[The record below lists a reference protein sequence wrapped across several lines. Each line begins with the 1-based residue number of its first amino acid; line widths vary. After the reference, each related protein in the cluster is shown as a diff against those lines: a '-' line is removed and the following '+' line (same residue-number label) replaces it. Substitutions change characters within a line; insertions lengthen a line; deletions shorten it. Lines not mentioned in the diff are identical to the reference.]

1 MLDPPLVQLLKAL
14 GATLTALGLYKG
26 LRLIYGELTS
36 PLRDLPGPPSSGGW
50 IYGNF
55 KEIWNEENAVPQE
68 RWVQQYGTTLRYHA
82 LFGIDFGTQR
92 SRLFTLDTKALN
104 HVLMNTDIYQKPETA
119 RYNLG
124 RIVGGGVLVVEGEK
138 HKQQNPAFGPAQ
150 IRELTEI
157 FLAKSE
163 QLRDIWTANIAEE
176 GGQGRIEVL
185 SWLSKTTLDIIGLAG
200 FNYKFDA
207 LNDNLEQN
215 ELNSAFA
222 TIFHAG
228 TSMSIVPMI
237 KALFPL
243 LRFLVG
249 LVLPVRP
256 TPNSPD
262 LCEQRTDKDPEI
274 ETSQRTMN
282 RIGNELLRESKL
294 SAEDK
299 SISKSRDLLSLLVH
313 SNMSTDLPAH
323 QRMSDEDVIA
333 PEVPTFLV
341 AGHETTST
349 ATTWA
354 LFAISQDAAVQTK
367 LREELLTVDTDS
379 PTMDDLNALPYLDM
393 VVRETLRIH
402 APVPSTIREATQDD
416 ILPLNEPFTDRKGV
430 VHHGIRVRK
439 GQTIQI
445 PILAMN
451 RNKQIWGEDAKEFR
465 PERWESTPEAAT
477 SIPGVWGN
485 MLTFLGGPRSC
496 IGYRFS
502 LIEMKALM
510 FTLVRAF
517 EFELAV
523 PVSDVGKKSTI
534 IQRPVLVSEPKG
546 GNQLPLIV
554 KPYVR
559 A

>member
-1 MLDPPLVQLLKAL
+1 MLDPTALGQLLKAF
-14 GATLTALGLYKG
+14 GAILAALGLYKG

-36 PLRDLPGPPSSGGW
+36 PVRNLPGPPNSGGW

-55 KEIWNEENAVPQE
+55 KEMWSEEDAVPQE
-68 RWVQQYGTTLRYHA
+68 SIQAT
-82 LFGIDFGTQR
+82 
-92 SRLFTLDTKALN
+92 RLFTTDTKALN
-104 HVLMNTDIYQKPETA
+104 HVLMNTNIYQRPKA
-119 RYNLG
+119 SRYTLG
-124 RIVGGGVLVVEGEK
+124 RIVGEGVLVVEGDK
-138 HKQQNPAFGPAQ
+138 HRQQRKVMNPAFGPAQ
-150 IRELTEI
+150 IRELNDI
-157 FLAKSE
+157 FLMKSE
-163 QLRDIWTANIAEE
+163 QLRDMWVANIAES
-176 GGQGRIEVL
+176 GGIGRIDIL

-207 LNDNLEQN
+207 INDNQN
-215 ELNSAFA
+215 ELNSAFS

-228 TSMSIVPMI
+228 TSMPIVLMI
-237 KALFPL
+237 KAFFPP
-243 LRFLVG
+243 LRFL
-249 LVLPVRP
+249 RA
-256 TPNSPD
+256 
-262 LCEQRTDKDPEI
+262 EKDAVI
-274 ETSQRTMN
+274 EASQRTMM
-282 RIGNELLRESKL
+282 RIGNQLLRESKL

-299 SISKSRDLLSLLVH
+299 STSKSRDLLSLLVH

-323 QRMSDEDVIA
+323 QRMSDEDVVA
-333 PEVPTFLV
+333 QVPTFLV

-354 LFAISQDAAVQTK
+354 LFALSQDAAIQTK
-367 LREELLTVDTDS
+367 LREELLAVNTES
-379 PTMDDLNALPYLDM
+379 PTMEDLNALPYLDM
-393 VVRETLRIH
+393 IVRETLRIY
-402 APVPSTIREATQDD
+402 APVTSTVREATQDD
-416 ILPLNEPFTDRKGV
+416 ILPLKEPFVDRKGV
-430 VHHGIRVRK
+430 VHDSIRVRK

-477 SIPGVWGN
+477 TIPGVWGN

-496 IGYRFS
+496 IGYRFA
-502 LIEMKALM
+502 LVEMKALI

-534 IQRPVLVSEPKG
+534 VQRPVLLSDPNG
-546 GNQLPLIV
+546 GNQLPLLV